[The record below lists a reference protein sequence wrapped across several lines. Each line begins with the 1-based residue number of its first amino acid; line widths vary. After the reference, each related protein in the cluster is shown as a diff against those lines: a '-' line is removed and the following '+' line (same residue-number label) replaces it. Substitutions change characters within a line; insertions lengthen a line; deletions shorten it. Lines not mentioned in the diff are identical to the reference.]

1 MPTQYQIALAATVEV
16 LDILG
21 ILRLVIQLLLIIV
34 GEMEELVQQHVPKVA
49 FGQTKAPVVMVMSY
63 QTIQKKQNPCRN
75 KVLLFKPL
83 DICGIYLVAK

>member
-1 MPTQYQIALAATVEV
+1 MPIQYQIAIAVTVKV
-16 LDILG
+16 LVILG

-49 FGQTKAPVVMVMSY
+49 FGQTKAPVVMVSSY

-83 DICGIYLVAK
+83 DICGIYLVTK